1 MSNALQANPI
11 KITSVPASKMNKIG
25 LDAKISNVLSQKV
38 PKDAI
43 PANMLKDTDVKSE
56 KIEKNA
62 F

>member
-1 MSNALQANPI
+1 
-11 KITSVPASKMNKIG
+11 VPASKMNKIG